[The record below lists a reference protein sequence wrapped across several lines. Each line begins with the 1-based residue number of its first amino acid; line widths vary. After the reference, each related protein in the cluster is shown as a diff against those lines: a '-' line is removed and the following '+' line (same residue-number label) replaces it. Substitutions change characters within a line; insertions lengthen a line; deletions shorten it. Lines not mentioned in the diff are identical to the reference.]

1 MQRDGAVVAQLATGT
16 RIQCPSPMRTTASAS
31 RSHSSLARRPV
42 RASTSTTRPSRG
54 SAAARAAARSASS
67 RVSTR
72 RSPRAKQCRSSPR
85 SPEAEG
91 PSVMWRVVFG
101 VGGISGRPLDIGGGR
116 VAAVHGDGPSAVVL
130 VNQIE
135 DAPCRWTEFA
145 ARVADGGRRVV
156 LWSYGTRDLAERQ
169 AAVTAAIDA
178 TRADGAEHVVL
189 IGASIG
195 AGYALESA
203 AAANP
208 PIDGVIALS
217 PGAEPGER
225 ARQVSGLGSLTAAV
239 LAVASKSDAGST
251 PAVAQSLL
259 DAAASADEGLLAL
272 AGGTHGIALVT
283 GPTAAEVLPSVEAFL
298 AAHAPA

>member
-1 MQRDGAVVAQLATGT
+1 MT
-16 RIQCPSPMRTTASAS
+16 
-31 RSHSSLARRPV
+31 
-42 RASTSTTRPSRG
+42 
-54 SAAARAAARSASS
+54 
-67 RVSTR
+67 
-72 RSPRAKQCRSSPR
+72 
-85 SPEAEG
+85 
-91 PSVMWRVVFG
+91 WRVLV
-101 VGGISGRPLDIGGGR
+101 VLGGISVALLGACGDDDGESANADDSASPTTDEPTTTSTKSGGPPDCMDGARPLDIGGGR

-156 LWSYGTRDLAERQ
+156 LWSYGTRDPAERQ

-239 LAVASKSDAGST
+239 LAVASKGDAGST

-259 DAAASADEGLLAL
+259 DAAASADEELLAL
-272 AGGTHGIALVT
+272 AGDTHGIALVT